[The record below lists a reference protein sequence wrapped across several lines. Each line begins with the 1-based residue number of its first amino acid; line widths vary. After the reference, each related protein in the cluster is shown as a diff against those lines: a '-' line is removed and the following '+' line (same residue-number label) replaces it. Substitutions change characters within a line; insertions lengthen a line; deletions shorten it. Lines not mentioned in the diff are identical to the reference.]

1 MTIRR
6 AEFIFIA
13 LLTIYSI
20 VVTYKW
26 TNVKEQ
32 LNDRSVR
39 HIHMID
45 SLSGVNSERAIQI
58 QQLKEQLKTAENEYQ
73 KTLNQIDSL
82 DRNGLRK
89 QMRKLL
95 TDITGQDSE

>member
-1 MTIRR
+1 MIRK
-6 AEFIFIA
+6 AEIIFIA
-13 LLTIYSI
+13 LLAIYSI

-26 TNVKEQ
+26 SNVKQQ

-45 SLSGVNSERAIQI
+45 SLSGVNAERQNQI
-58 QQLKEQLKTAENEYQ
+58 DKLKQKLKTAENEYQ

-82 DRNGLRK
+82 DDLGLRK

-95 TDITGQDSE
+95 TELTEQ

>member
-1 MTIRR
+1 MTIKR
-6 AEFIFIA
+6 AELIFIA

-20 VVTYKW
+20 VITYKW
-26 TNVKEQ
+26 TDVKEQ
-32 LNDRSVR
+32 LDDRSVR
-39 HIHMID
+39 HLHMID

-58 QQLKEQLKTAENEYQ
+58 QQLKEQLKKSEHEYQ

-82 DRNGLRK
+82 DDLGLRK

-95 TDITGQDSE
+95 TELTEG

>member
-6 AEFIFIA
+6 AELIFIS

-26 TNVKEQ
+26 TNVKKQ

-45 SLSGVNSERAIQI
+45 SLSGVNSERQNQI
-58 QQLKEQLKTAENEYQ
+58 NKLKEQLKTAENEYQ

-82 DRNGLRK
+82 DDLGLRK

-95 TDITGQDSE
+95 TELTEG

>member
-1 MTIRR
+1 MIRK
-6 AEFIFIA
+6 AEIIFIA
-13 LLTIYSI
+13 LLAIYSI

-26 TNVKEQ
+26 SNVKQQ

-45 SLSGVNSERAIQI
+45 SLSGVNAERQNQI
-58 QQLKEQLKTAENEYQ
+58 DKLKQQLKTAENEYQ

-82 DRNGLRK
+82 DEHNLRK

-95 TDITGQDSE
+95 TELTEG

>member
-13 LLTIYSI
+13 VLTIYSI

-45 SLSGVNSERAIQI
+45 SLNGVNSERAIQI
-58 QQLKEQLKTAENEYQ
+58 QQLKEQLKTAEHEYQ

-82 DRNGLRK
+82 DEHNLRK

-95 TDITGQDSE
+95 TELTEG

>member
-1 MTIRR
+1 MIRK
-6 AEFIFIA
+6 AEIIFIA
-13 LLTIYSI
+13 LLAIYSI

-26 TNVKEQ
+26 SNVKQQ

-45 SLSGVNSERAIQI
+45 SLSGVNAERQNQI
-58 QQLKEQLKTAENEYQ
+58 EKLKGQLKTAENEYQ

-82 DRNGLRK
+82 DEHNLRK

-95 TDITGQDSE
+95 TELTEQ

>member
-6 AEFIFIA
+6 AELIFIA
-13 LLTIYSI
+13 VLTIYSI
-20 VVTYKW
+20 VVTYKLKD
-26 TNVKEQ
+26 TKHE

-39 HIHMID
+39 HLHMID
-45 SLSGVNSERAIQI
+45 SLSGVNSERTIQI

-82 DRNGLRK
+82 DDLGLRK

-95 TDITGQDSE
+95 TELTSE